1 MNTKNNLEKLNGVII
16 GESDYK
22 EYDKLLT
29 VLTKEKGKINVYAF
43 NVRRQNSKN
52 IGKTRIF
59 SFGVFELRQN
69 AEKYQLENIV
79 LKKSFSELSKD
90 YDNTCYASY
99 FIELADYF
107 GYENIES
114 EDIYTL
120 LYFTFNALID
130 GKVPAKLIRRI
141 FELKMLQY
149 QGEYKESD
157 SLSSDNKTLAHTW
170 DFILKTIPK
179 KLYSFLLSDEIFELF
194 DKEMSVEMRDKV
206 NKKFKTIDE
215 ISA

>member
-59 SFGVFELRQN
+59 SFGVFELREN

-79 LKKSFSELSKD
+79 LKKSFSELSED
-90 YDNTCYASY
+90 YNNTCYASY

-114 EDIYTL
+114 EDIYLL

-130 GKVPAKLIRRI
+130 GKVPVKLIRRI

-157 SLSSDNKTLAHTW
+157 SLSSDNKTLAHAW
-170 DFILKTIPK
+170 DFILKTVPK